1 MADVPYELKNNS
13 VDTIPFMGSDA
24 ANDLVPLPP
33 GTTLN
38 VTNSNP
44 AELQAVMSGSDLV
57 LNALVWPVTS
67 NGIRV
72 EIDDV
77 GALAPFAYIVTIVDD
92 LTPVSVAPDP
102 THITHAPQAVPGAAA
117 PATPATP

>member
-13 VDTIPFMGSDA
+13 IDTIPFMGSDA

-33 GTTLN
+33 GTTLT
-38 VTNSNP
+38 VVNSNP
-44 AELQAVMSGSDLV
+44 AELQAVINGSDLV
-57 LNALVWPVTS
+57 MNALVWPVVS

-72 EIDDV
+72 EVDS

-92 LTPVSVAPDP
+92 LSPVSVAPD
-102 THITHAPQAVPGAAA
+102 TAHITHATQAVPGPAA
-117 PATPATP
+117 PAAP

>member
-1 MADVPYELKNNS
+1 MVDVPYELKNNS

-33 GTTLN
+33 GTVLN
-38 VTNSNP
+38 VVNANP
-44 AELQAVMSGSDLV
+44 AELQAVMNGSDLV

-72 EIDDV
+72 EVDDV

-102 THITHAPQAVPGAAA
+102 AHVTHVAQPVPGPAVP
-117 PATPATP
+117 